1 VGYSLGVDL
10 GTTFV
15 AAALAVSSRVEMFT
29 LGDRS
34 EVTPAVV
41 YLQEDGVLLTGEAVN
56 SLRALSNPDRTTRV
70 FKRRLGD
77 PTPVIL
83 GGQPYSVTAL
93 LGTLLRDVLD
103 RVVESEGGPPDRV
116 VLTHPANWGPFR
128 RALFEEVAAF
138 AGLLNAQLVTE
149 PEAAAARYAASRQL
163 ADGQT
168 VAVYDLGG
176 GTFDATVLRAVP
188 GGVEILGTPEGVER
202 LGGVD
207 FDEAILGYVSHKS
220 DGALNELDMRD
231 PQTASA
237 LARLRQDCVLAK
249 ETLSVDT
256 ETTIPVFLPGRH
268 FGIPLTRSDF
278 EDLVRA
284 QIDST
289 IGALSRT
296 LRSAQVEPA
305 DLSAVLL
312 VGGSSRIPLVARMVS
327 AELGRPTV
335 VDTHPK
341 YAVAL
346 GAATLAA
353 QAPASQVRT
362 VLLARGERAP
372 APAEPPVS
380 AQADPA
386 ATQVVPPPQGTP
398 PQGPPAQAPPPQRPP
413 AQRPPPGPQPGSQP
427 QMPQPRGPQPHGPRP
442 QGQPP
447 QGPPWQVPPNQA
459 PPPRQRPGAGQRPP
473 GAPMPTHAYSP
484 AHSNTIP
491 PGRMAPVR
499 PPAPPTQ
506 RPYPPPGA
514 GPSPWQEPNRP
525 PPSSAGPRGP
535 ARRLLLIGI
544 AVAIILVLAVV
555 VYIVLVRPPAAAATA
570 AQLSLTST
578 QVKMGTTYLATA
590 TGFAPN
596 EKVKFS
602 WTGPTNG
609 MMDDLPADATGKKVQ
624 GPILERDPPGNYVI
638 IATGLTSGRS
648 ATARLQ
654 VLAADPPS
662 GAGPDSDE
670 PAGPSDSEQ
679 NQPGG

>member
-103 RVVESEGGPPDRV
+103 RVVESEGGPPERV

-128 RALFEEVAAF
+128 RALFEEVAGF

-296 LRSAQVEPA
+296 LRSAHVEPA

-353 QAPASQVRT
+353 QAPASQART
-362 VLLARGERAP
+362 VLLPRGERARAPERESP
-372 APAEPPVS
+372 AGPPAS
-380 AQADPA
+380 AQADRA
-386 ATQVVPPPQGTP
+386 ATQAGPP
-398 PQGPPAQAPPPQRPP
+398 PQGPP
-413 AQRPPPGPQPGSQP
+413 P

-442 QGQPP
+442 QAQPP

-514 GPSPWQEPNRP
+514 GPSPWQEPVRP
-525 PPSSAGPRGP
+525 PPTSAETRGS

-544 AVAIILVLAVV
+544 AVAIVLVVAVL
-555 VYIVLVRPPAAAATA
+555 VYIVLVRPPAVAATA
-570 AQLSLTST
+570 AQLSLTSS
-578 QVKMGTTYLATA
+578 QVKMGTTYRATA

-662 GAGPDSDE
+662 GAGPDSNE
-670 PAGPSDSEQ
+670 PAGPSESEQ

>member
-41 YLQEDGVLLTGEAVN
+41 YLQEDGALLTGEAVN

-128 RALFEEVAAF
+128 RALFEEVAGF
-138 AGLLNAQLVTE
+138 AGLVNPQLVTE

-268 FGIPLTRSDF
+268 FGIPITRSDF

-296 LRSAQVEPA
+296 LRSAHVEPA

-353 QAPASQVRT
+353 QTPASQART
-362 VLLARGERAP
+362 VLLPRGEQARARERESPAAP
-372 APAEPPVS
+372 AASARADQPATHPG
-380 AQADPA
+380 
-386 ATQVVPPPQGTP
+386 PPPQGQP
-398 PQGPPAQAPPPQRPP
+398 PQAPP
-413 AQRPPPGPQPGSQP
+413 AQRPRPQGPPPGPPM

-459 PPPRQRPGAGQRPP
+459 PPLHQRPGAGPGQRPP
-473 GAPMPTHAYSP
+473 GAPEPTHAYSP

-514 GPSPWQEPNRP
+514 GPSPWEEPVRP
-525 PPSSAGPRGP
+525 PPESAETRGGP

-544 AVAIILVLAVV
+544 AVAIVLVVAVV
-555 VYIVLVRPPAAAATA
+555 VYILAVRPPAVAATS
-570 AQLSLTST
+570 AQLSLTSS

-638 IATGLTSGRS
+638 IASGLTSGRS

-662 GAGPDSDE
+662 GAGPESDE
-670 PAGPSDSEQ
+670 PAGPSESEQ

>member
-41 YLQEDGVLLTGEAVN
+41 YLQEDGALLTGEAVN

-128 RALFEEVAAF
+128 RALFEEVAGF
-138 AGLLNAQLVTE
+138 AGLVNPQLVTE

-268 FGIPLTRSDF
+268 FGIPITRSDF

-353 QAPASQVRT
+353 QAPASQPRT
-362 VLLARGERAP
+362 VLLARGERASARERESP
-372 APAEPPVS
+372 AGPPVP
-380 AQADPA
+380 AQADQP
-386 ATQVVPPPQGTP
+386 ATQAGPPPQGQPPQAPPAQRLP
-398 PQGPPAQAPPPQRPP
+398 PQGPP
-413 AQRPPPGPQPGSQP
+413 PGPPP

-447 QGPPWQVPPNQA
+447 QGPPWQRPPNQA
-459 PPPRQRPGAGQRPP
+459 PPLHQRPGAGQRPP
-473 GAPMPTHAYSP
+473 GAPAPTHAYSP

-514 GPSPWQEPNRP
+514 GPSPWREPDRP
-525 PPSSAGPRGP
+525 PPRSAETRGP

-544 AVAIILVLAVV
+544 AVAIVLVVAVV
-555 VYIVLVRPPAAAATA
+555 VYIVLVRPPAVAATA

-662 GAGPDSDE
+662 GAGPDPDE
-670 PAGPSDSEQ
+670 PAGSSESEQ

>member
-41 YLQEDGVLLTGEAVN
+41 YLQEDGVLLTGEKVN
-56 SLRALSNPDRTTRV
+56 SLRALSSPERTSRV

-103 RVVESEGGPPDRV
+103 RVVESEGGPPERV

-128 RALFEEVAAF
+128 RALFEEVATF
-138 AGLLNAQLVTE
+138 AGLVNPMLVTE

-163 ADGQT
+163 TDSQT

-207 FDEAILGYVSHKS
+207 FDEAIYSYVNHRS

-256 ETTIPVFLPGRH
+256 ETTIPIFLPGRH
-268 FGIPLTRSDF
+268 FEVRLTRSDF

-289 IGALSRT
+289 IGALART
-296 LRSAQVEPA
+296 LRSAGVTPDE
-305 DLSAVLL
+305 LSAVLL
-312 VGGSSRIPLVARMVS
+312 VGGSSRIPLVAQMVS

-353 QAPASQVRT
+353 QAPTQREQTVVLSRADLAAARAQGAPVRPRP
-362 VLLARGERAP
+362 LPGAP
-372 APAEPPVS
+372 APA
-380 AQADPA
+380 AQAQMSA
-386 ATQVVPPPQGTP
+386 
-398 PQGPPAQAPPPQRPP
+398 APPPQ
-413 AQRPPPGPQPGSQP
+413 ASQAPQPP
-427 QMPQPRGPQPHGPRP
+427 GPRP
-442 QGQPP
+442 QRQQP
-447 QGPPWQVPPNQA
+447 QGPPWQGPPAQ
-459 PPPRQRPGAGQRPP
+459 QRPGAGQWSGGGQRPGTGQRP
-473 GAPMPTHAYSP
+473 TGPPAPSHAYSP
-484 AHSNTIP
+484 AHSNTVP

-499 PPAPPTQ
+499 PPAPPAQ

-514 GPSPWQEPNRP
+514 GPSPWQEPARP
-525 PPSSAGPRGP
+525 APTSAEPRGTG
-535 ARRLLLIGI
+535 RRLLLIGI
-544 AVAIILVLAVV
+544 ALAIILVLAVV
-555 VYIVLVRPPAAAATA
+555 VYIVLVRPPAVAAGT
-570 AQLSLTST
+570 AQLSLTSS
-578 QVKMGTTYLATA
+578 QVKIGSRYLATA

-596 EKVKFS
+596 EKVKLS

-609 MMDDLPADATGKKVQ
+609 VMDDLPADATGKKVQ

-638 IATGLTSGRS
+638 LATGLTSGRS

-654 VLAADPPS
+654 VLAADPGP
-662 GAGPDSDE
+662 GATPDSDTPAGDSE
-670 PAGPSDSEQ
+670 PAGP
-679 NQPGG
+679 GG